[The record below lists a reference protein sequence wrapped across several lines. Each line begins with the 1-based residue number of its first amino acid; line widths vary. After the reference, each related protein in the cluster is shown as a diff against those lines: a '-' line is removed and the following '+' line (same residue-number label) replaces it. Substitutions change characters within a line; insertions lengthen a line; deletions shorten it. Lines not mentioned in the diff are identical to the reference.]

1 MPWKVSELMSERMG
15 FVLRLERGERM
26 SDLCREYGISRKT
39 GYKFLSRFRAEGAAG
54 LMDKSRRPWRHPNQT
69 PPEVVELVAAQ
80 RRAHPT
86 WGPKKLRWVLERE
99 YPGVKLPAQSTIA
112 LILKQC
118 GFVKPRTRRRKASP
132 SLGPLRVCKRPN
144 EVWSIDFKGQF
155 RMGNRRYCYPLT
167 LTDNFSRMILACEAL
182 ESTKATPIY
191 SVLEQVFMECG
202 LPEVIR
208 SDNGSPFASSGLQGL
223 TQLSVWL
230 LRLGIELERIEPG
243 HPEQNGRHERM
254 HLTLKQETTRP
265 AKDNL
270 LQQQERFD
278 SFRAEFNERRPH
290 EALGMRTP
298 TELHESSKRAYPE
311 TMQPL
316 EYPLAD
322 LTQRVFAD
330 GSIYFQPLKKRIHVT
345 AALANQDI
353 GLRQLTPQTWLA
365 CFMDKELGII
375 DLELGRLLAVYEP
388 IHCTPESETITDV

>member
-1 MPWKVSELMSERMG
+1 M
-15 FVLRLERGERM
+15 
-26 SDLCREYGISRKT
+26 
-39 GYKFLSRFRAEGAAG
+39 
-54 LMDKSRRPWRHPNQT
+54 
-69 PPEVVELVAAQ
+69 
-80 RRAHPT
+80 
-86 WGPKKLRWVLERE
+86 ERE

-112 LILKQC
+112 LILKQQ
-118 GFVKPRTRRRKASP
+118 GFVKSRTRRRKASP
-132 SLGPLRVCKRPN
+132 SLGPLRVCERPN

-155 RMGNRRYCYPLT
+155 RLGNRRYCYPLT

-182 ESTKATPIY
+182 ESTRAAPIY
-191 SVLEQVFMECG
+191 PVLVQVLKEYG

-208 SDNGSPFASSGLQGL
+208 SDNGSPFASSGLSGL

-278 SFRAEFNERRPH
+278 NFRAEFNERRPH

-298 TELHESSKRAYPE
+298 REVHQPSQRVYPE
-311 TMQPL
+311 AIQPL
-316 EYPLAD
+316 DYPFDD

-330 GSIYFQPLKKRIHVT
+330 GSIYFQPLKKRVHVT

-365 CFMDKELGII
+365 RFMDHDLGII
-375 DLELGRLLAVYEP
+375 DMKLGRLLAVYEP
-388 IHCTPESETITDV
+388 TACAPEPETTTDV